1 MAIANAPSA
10 PILTAD
16 GIPLRVSLRRSM
28 RRSKLRALALVLP
41 AFLFLVIVF
50 ILPIGNLLTRSVDD
64 ALINHQLPL
73 TFSLIETWDRDQ
85 QSLPEEALFE
95 SVYLDL
101 TTINK
106 FLIANNTGANV
117 DVSDSAWWL
126 KIPPKGPYKD
136 SIVQINPRW
145 GEASAW
151 QPLKQLVDKSLA
163 HRGTEKEKRNVKQ
176 RAAFDLCSELTPLN
190 NASCRTLFKAL
201 ETWDGQSAPD
211 ESLFAA
217 LYKDLNSA
225 QKILSGKSSTRMNYE
240 EPGWKGII
248 RTSLRK
254 FKTIEGP
261 PYRDA
266 MIKANKGWG
275 EVRFWQS
282 LVLMKDA
289 RTMGYYLN
297 AFDRRYDV
305 DKNIILRSEE
315 RRVYVMLWWRTLILS
330 LIVTVGCLVLSYPV
344 AHLLATLPLRYSNLL
359 MICVLMPF
367 WTSLL
372 VRIVSWMVMLQQEGV
387 INDALV
393 WTRLISDENRLP
405 MMYNFTGTVIV
416 MIQILLPFMIL
427 PIYSVM
433 KTIPPSYMRAAQNL
447 GAAPSLAFLRVYMP
461 LTLPGVGAGVILVF
475 IVAIGYYITPELVGG
490 KDGRLIGNM
499 IAYHMQK
506 SLNWGLGAAMGTVL
520 LAAILVL
527 YWVYDKIVG
536 VDNLKMG

>member
-151 QPLKQLVDKSLA
+151 QPLKQLVGKSLA
-163 HRGTEKEKRNVKQ
+163 HRGTEKVIWNIKQ
-176 RAAFDLCSELTPLN
+176 RATFELCSELTPLN

-201 ETWDGQSAPD
+201 ETWDGQSVPD

-266 MIKANKGWG
+266 LIKANKGWG

-393 WTRLISDENRLP
+393 WTRLVSDENRLP

>member
-106 FLIANNTGANV
+106 FLIANNTGASV
-117 DVSDSAWWL
+117 DVSNAAWWL
-126 KIPPKGPYKD
+126 KIPPKGPYKE

-145 GEASAW
+145 GEAGAW
-151 QPLKQLVDKSLA
+151 QPLKQLVDNSLV

-176 RAAFDLCSELTPLN
+176 RAAFDLCSELTPLR
-190 NASCRTLFKAL
+190 NASCGKLFKAL
-201 ETWDGQSAPD
+201 EAWDGQSAPD

-266 MIKANKGWG
+266 LIKANKGWG

>member
-106 FLIANNTGANV
+106 FLIANNTGASV
-117 DVSDSAWWL
+117 DVSNAAWWL
-126 KIPPKGPYKD
+126 KIPPKGPYKE

-145 GEASAW
+145 GEAGAW

-282 LVLMKDA
+282 LVLMKDT

>member
-1 MAIANAPSA
+1 MAIANASSA

-106 FLIANNTGANV
+106 FLIANNTGASV
-117 DVSDSAWWL
+117 DVSNAAWWL
-126 KIPPKGPYKD
+126 KIPPKGPYKE

-145 GEASAW
+145 GEAGAW

-176 RAAFDLCSELTPLN
+176 RAAFDLCSELTPLR
-190 NASCRTLFKAL
+190 NASCGKLFKAL
-201 ETWDGQSAPD
+201 EAWDGQSAPD

-266 MIKANKGWG
+266 LIKANKGWG

-282 LVLMKDA
+282 LVLMKDT

-387 INDALV
+387 INDTLV

>member
-106 FLIANNTGANV
+106 FLIANNTGASV
-117 DVSDSAWWL
+117 DVSNAAWWL
-126 KIPPKGPYKD
+126 KIPPKGPYKE

-145 GEASAW
+145 GEAGAW

-176 RAAFDLCSELTPLN
+176 RAAFDLCSELTPLR

-266 MIKANKGWG
+266 LIKAKKGRG

>member
-106 FLIANNTGANV
+106 FLIANNTGASV
-117 DVSDSAWWL
+117 DVSNAAWWL
-126 KIPPKGPYKD
+126 KIPPKGPYKE

-145 GEASAW
+145 GEAGAW

-163 HRGTEKEKRNVKQ
+163 HRGTEKEKRNIKQ
-176 RAAFDLCSELTPLN
+176 RATFDLCSELTPLN

>member
-41 AFLFLVIVF
+41 AFLFLVTVF

-106 FLIANNTGANV
+106 FLIANNTGASV
-117 DVSDSAWWL
+117 DVSNAAWWL
-126 KIPPKGPYKD
+126 KIPPKGPYKE

-145 GEASAW
+145 GEAGAW

-201 ETWDGQSAPD
+201 EAWDGQSAPD

-266 MIKANKGWG
+266 LIKANKGWG

>member
-106 FLIANNTGANV
+106 FLIANNTGASV
-117 DVSDSAWWL
+117 DVSNAAWWL
-126 KIPPKGPYKD
+126 KIPPKGPYKE

-145 GEASAW
+145 GEAGAW

-190 NASCRTLFKAL
+190 NASCGKLFKAL
-201 ETWDGQSAPD
+201 EAWDGQSAPD

-266 MIKANKGWG
+266 LIKANKGWG

>member
-106 FLIANNTGANV
+106 FLIANNTGASV
-117 DVSDSAWWL
+117 DVSNAAWWL
-126 KIPPKGPYKD
+126 KIPPKGPYKE

-145 GEASAW
+145 GEAGAW

-176 RAAFDLCSELTPLN
+176 RAAFDLCSELTPLK

-266 MIKANKGWG
+266 LIKANKGWG

>member
-106 FLIANNTGANV
+106 FLIANNTGASV
-117 DVSDSAWWL
+117 DVSNAAWWL
-126 KIPPKGPYKD
+126 KIPPKGPYKE

-145 GEASAW
+145 GEAGAW